1 MNDLGLVVLSNVS
14 ANLKFLLSLISIEC
28 SKHTGPFSAQQGW
41 PKEKKKKDNPV
52 KNGEI
57 ESGEKC
63 PTEVSPVHDQAGQV
77 SRGPLVLGLLLKAK
91 ISTSLV
97 SVTLTIPLHSS
108 PKDPK

>member
-1 MNDLGLVVLSNVS
+1 MS

-28 SKHTGPFSAQQGW
+28 SKHTGPSQPNMAGQ
-41 PKEKKKKDNPV
+41 KEKKKKDNPV

-63 PTEVSPVHDQAGQV
+63 RTEVSPVHDQAGQV